1 MLCGAGVAFGAIAAW
16 AFNVWLGDC
25 HGVPTM
31 PCWLIAASAIL
42 ILGQVSASFP
52 STRAARVDPA
62 KAIRAC
68 RAGPW
73 RCRVSRA
80 LNALSAGAG

>member
-1 MLCGAGVAFGAIAAW
+1 
-16 AFNVWLGDC
+16 
-25 HGVPTM
+25 M

-68 RAGPW
+68 LAGPW
-73 RCRVSRA
+73 
-80 LNALSAGAG
+80 